1 MVNVCP
7 VFPFSFVQKDGLW
20 CLVYGSPRH
29 LNPHSKIP
37 DTVRSKLTLLLDVE
51 SPFTNDWRDLAEYL
65 GATND
70 DIKFLESRKD
80 CHESPTQHV
89 INVFETMNQPLTVL
103 RDILV
108 DLGRDDVKEMLNFE
122 ISKSNVG
129 GERLQQLLI
138 CG

>member
-1 MVNVCP
+1 MVS
-7 VFPFSFVQKDGLW
+7 PFLSFVVQKDSRW
-20 CLVYGSPRH
+20 CLMYGSPQH
-29 LNPHSKIP
+29 FSLQSKIP
-37 DTVRSKLTLLLDVE
+37 ETVRNKLMLLLDVE
-51 SPFTNDWRDLAEYL
+51 SPFTSDWRDLAEYL

-89 INVFETMNQPLTVL
+89 INVFETMNQPLTIL

-108 DLGRDDVKEMLNFE
+108 DLGRDDLKEMLNFE
-122 ISKSNVG
+122 TSTSKVG
-129 GERLQQLLI
+129 AKRLQQLLI